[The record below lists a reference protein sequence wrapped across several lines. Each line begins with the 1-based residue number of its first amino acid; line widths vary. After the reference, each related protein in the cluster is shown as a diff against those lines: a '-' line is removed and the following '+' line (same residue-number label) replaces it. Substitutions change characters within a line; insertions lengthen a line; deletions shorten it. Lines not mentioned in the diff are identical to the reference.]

1 MSVQSGSAYI
11 PKLSIFSGDPSRSD
25 VSYDVWKYEVE
36 CLINEEYSEKVIFQ
50 AIRRKASK
58 IAMRLGPDATLDE
71 ILEKM
76 ESIHGTVEREESL
89 ITNFY
94 SAL

>member
-1 MSVQSGSAYI
+1 
-11 PKLSIFSGDPSRSD
+11 
-25 VSYDVWKYEVE
+25 
-36 CLINEEYSEKVIFQ
+36 
-50 AIRRKASK
+50 
-58 IAMRLGPDATLDE
+58 MRLGPDATLDE